1 MLRISKLT
9 DYAVVVATQLAMADD
24 AQSVR
29 ELGDTTGIPQPTVSK
44 VLKAL
49 AKAGVVHA
57 TRGARGGYA
66 LAKGGRDTNVAEVI
80 TAIEGPIAVTE
91 CTDESTD
98 ACVHEPSCG
107 VRTNWQRINLAVQ
120 SALEAISLDEMAASS
135 QPPLVQLARSR
146 AEASARRVRTSEKPP
161 TAELVSLPAEQRS
174 ASDSERR
181 LVGGASRPEGL
192 APHQADESVSPA

>member
-9 DYAVVVATQLAMADD
+9 DYAVVVATQLAARDE

-29 ELGDTTGIPQPTVSK
+29 ELGDATGIPQPTVSK

-49 AKAGVVHA
+49 AKAGVVTA

-66 LAKGGRDTNVAEVI
+66 LAKGAQKTNVAEVI
-80 TAIEGPIAVTE
+80 AALEGPIAVTE
-91 CTDESTD
+91 CTDESSD

-120 SALEAISLDEMAASS
+120 SALEAISLAEMAASS
-135 QPPLVQLARSR
+135 APPLVQLGRSR
-146 AEASARRVRTSEKPP
+146 AEASARRE
-161 TAELVSLPAEQRS
+161 AS
-174 ASDSERR
+174 ASAAAHRAH
-181 LVGGASRPEGL
+181 V
-192 APHQADESVSPA
+192 DESVSP

>member
-9 DYAVVVATQLAMADD
+9 DYAVVVATQLATVDD

-66 LAKGGRDTNVAEVI
+66 LAKGAGDTNVAEVI
-80 TAIEGPIAVTE
+80 SAIEGPIAVTE
-91 CTDESTD
+91 CTDESSD

-120 SALEAISLDEMAASS
+120 SALEAISLAEMAASS

-146 AEASARRVRTSEKPP
+146 AEASARRVGTSEKTPM
-161 TAELVSLPAEQRS
+161 ADLASLPTGRRAESQ
-174 ASDSERR
+174 SEPR
-181 LVGGASRPEGL
+181 LVGGASRPAGE
-192 APHQADESVSPA
+192 APPRTDESVSPA

>member
-9 DYAVVVATQLAMADD
+9 DYGVVLATQLAASDG

-29 ELGDTTGIPQPTVSK
+29 ELGDATGIPQPTVSK

-49 AKAGVVHA
+49 GKAGVVSA

-66 LAKGGRDTNVAEVI
+66 LTRGPRETNVAEVI
-80 TAIEGPIAVTE
+80 VALEGPIAVTE
-91 CTDESTD
+91 CTDDTND
-98 ACVHEPSCG
+98 ASCLHEPTCG

-120 SALEAISLDEMAASS
+120 TALEAISLADMAAQN

-146 AEASARRVRTSEKPP
+146 ADATARRATEMS
-161 TAELVSLPAEQRS
+161 
-174 ASDSERR
+174 
-181 LVGGASRPEGL
+181 
-192 APHQADESVSPA
+192 